1 MKLGWTASK
10 GPCPAP
16 ADASA
21 ATGKNG
27 CKGTRGAVYVE
38 FLIAFLPVFCFFL
51 ALVQFSLLE
60 LINMMVKHTAEQTV
74 RAAIVIIHDD
84 PQYYGGVAVG
94 SVTGQRKDDI
104 QKAAEMIIGK
114 SGEVTINMESSYGR
128 DDMVTVEVELN
139 YECTVPFGRLL
150 VCGGGTTD
158 ATGVYSE
165 DDGTKWGKGGKEY
178 RMLSARASLP
188 NQGADYEY

>member
-1 MKLGWTASK
+1 VKLGWTAWT
-10 GPCPAP
+10 GPCGT
-16 ADASA
+16 ADAASS
-21 ATGKNG
+21 KKG

-60 LINMMVKHTAEQTV
+60 LINMMLKHTAEQTV

-84 PQYYGGVAVG
+84 PQYYGGAAMG
-94 SVTGQRKDDI
+94 SVTGQRREDI
-104 QKAAEMIIGK
+104 QKAAEAIIGK

-150 VCGGGTTD
+150 VCGGGATN
-158 ATGVYSE
+158 ATGVYAE
-165 DDGTKWGKGGKEY
+165 NDGTKWGKGGKEY
-178 RMLSARASLP
+178 RMLRAQASLP